1 MLFSALLLPLV
12 FFAGLIY
19 LLLKKRY
26 LGLVLGLT
34 MFVTAV
40 LVGLWA
46 IFQSRSSTAAI
57 GILFLPFYGFFAAGM
72 GWLSAN
78 LLNVERKALRD
89 LGCFCLATAL
99 AVPLFLAYQGF
110 ASIALN
116 ASRDAQHKANLA
128 EIERN
133 KRVIAEDL
141 GRNPGRESEIINE
154 LIAEHASERNL
165 LLPVLD
171 SKFVS
176 PDALDSLA
184 RSDDLGIALS
194 AVRNPNCRPATL
206 ERVYRTHSYPDY
218 FFQAL
223 AAHENTPPEIFIDLY
238 RRPVTISGLDR
249 SLASNPAVPREIL
262 REIATTT
269 RESFVIQRL
278 LQNPKLD
285 CALLGPIADALQG
298 SERPNDSFSVARLE
312 ELKSEQCKFSS
323 GTR

>member
-1 MLFSALLLPLV
+1 MFFSVLILPLACV
-12 FFAGLIY
+12 AGLIY

-26 LGLVLGLT
+26 RGLFLGLA
-34 MFVTAV
+34 MFVAAV

-57 GILFLPFYGFFAAGM
+57 GILFLPFYGLFAAGM

-78 LLNVERKALRD
+78 LCCAQRKALRV
-89 LGCFCLATAL
+89 LGWFCLAAAL
-99 AVPLFLAYQGF
+99 AVPPILAYQGF

-116 ASRDAQHKANLA
+116 AGRDAQHKANLA

-133 KRVIAEDL
+133 KRVIAEVL
-141 GRNPGRESEIINE
+141 GRNPGRESEIINA
-154 LIAEHASERNL
+154 LIGEHASERNF
-165 LLPVLD
+165 LLPLLD

-184 RSDDLGIALS
+184 RSDDLGISLS

-206 ERVYRTHSYPDY
+206 ERIYRTHSNPDY

-223 AAHENTPPEIFIDLY
+223 AAHENTPPNILIDLY

-249 SLASNPAVPREIL
+249 SLASNPAVPKEIL
-262 REIATTT
+262 LEIATKT

-278 LQNPKLD
+278 LQNPRLD
-285 CALLGPIADALQG
+285 CALLGSIEEALQG
-298 SERPNDSFSVARLE
+298 SERPKDSFSVARIQ
-312 ELKSEQCKFSS
+312 ELKSGQCNLSS

>member
-1 MLFSALLLPLV
+1 MLFSVLLLPLAFV
-12 FFAGLIY
+12 AVLIY

-26 LGLVLGLT
+26 RGLVLSLA
-34 MFVTAV
+34 MFVAAV

-57 GILFLPFYGFFAAGM
+57 GILFLPFYGLFAAAM

-78 LLNVERKALRD
+78 LRAAQRKALRG
-89 LGCFCLATAL
+89 LGWFCLAAAL
-99 AVPLFLAYQGF
+99 GVPLVLGYQGF

-116 ASRDAQHKANLA
+116 ASRDAQHQANLA

-133 KRVIAEDL
+133 KRVIAEIL
-141 GRNPGRESEIINE
+141 GRNPGQESEIINA
-154 LIAEHASERNL
+154 LIVERASERNF

-176 PDALDSLA
+176 PDALDKLS

-206 ERVYRTHSYPDY
+206 ERIYRTHSCPDY

-223 AAHENTPPEIFIDLY
+223 AAHENTPPEILIDLY
-238 RRPVTISGLDR
+238 RRPVTIFGLDR
-249 SLASNPAVPREIL
+249 SLASNPAVPKEIL
-262 REIATTT
+262 REIAMKT
-269 RESFVIQRL
+269 RESFVVQRL

-285 CALLGPIADALQG
+285 CALLGLIEEALQG
-298 SERPNDSFSVARLE
+298 SERPNDSFSVARLQE
-312 ELKSEQCKFSS
+312 FKSGQCKFSS
-323 GTR
+323 GVR

>member
-1 MLFSALLLPLV
+1 MLFSVLILPLAFV
-12 FFAGLIY
+12 AVLIY

-26 LGLVLGLT
+26 RGLLLSLA
-34 MFVTAV
+34 MFVATV

-57 GILFLPFYGFFAAGM
+57 GILFLPFYGIFAAGM
-72 GWLSAN
+72 GLLSAN
-78 LLNVERKALRD
+78 LRSSQRKALRS
-89 LGCFCLATAL
+89 LGWFCLAVAL
-99 AVPLFLAYQGF
+99 AVPLFLGYQGF

-133 KRVIAEDL
+133 KRVIADAL
-141 GRNPGRESEIINE
+141 GRNPGRESEIINT
-154 LIAEHASERNL
+154 LIGEHASERNF

-206 ERVYRTHSYPDY
+206 ERIYRTHTNPDY

-223 AAHENTPPEIFIDLY
+223 AAHENTPPEILIDLY
-238 RRPVTISGLDR
+238 RRPVTIYGLDR
-249 SLASNPAVPREIL
+249 FLASNPAVPKEIL

-285 CALLGPIADALQG
+285 CALLGPITDALQG
-298 SERPNDSFSVARLE
+298 SERENDSYSVARLQ
-312 ELKSEQCKFSS
+312 ELKSGQCKFSS